1 MKDRFIDYYEILEIE
16 FGSSIEDIKKAF
28 RKLAKQYHPD
38 VNNRNEKDFKLILEA
53 YKVLSDPNQ
62 KEEYD
67 KIYIKEKIKPF
78 QESIPS
84 YQNST
89 KFSQNPPFSRQKIQT
104 QPKTQKSFEQ
114 HQKTEGKPI
123 NIIDHSRVEYKIS
136 LVNISKAG
144 FDLSKGFKR
153 KDFLEELGEDMV
165 VYLTDKEVK
174 EGAILSIKL
183 PAKSVCEVCLGQN
196 RNCYRCD
203 GSGYVTT
210 IEEINI
216 PIPPNTKHS
225 ETILVNLTEM
235 KRRRG
240 IVQFGL
246 RELKIRVKWL
256 SLSDIDF

>member
-1 MKDRFIDYYEILEIE
+1 MDYYEILEVE

-38 VNNRNEKDFKLILEA
+38 VNHSHEKDFKLIVEA
-53 YKVLSDPNQ
+53 YKVLSDPQQ

-67 KIYIKEKIKPF
+67 KLYLQEKLKT
-78 QESIPS
+78 SHSKSPS
-84 YQNST
+84 PT
-89 KFSQNPPFSRQKIQT
+89 KDPLNITKQKVV
-104 QPKTQKSFEQ
+104 
-114 HQKTEGKPI
+114 

-136 LVNISKAG
+136 LVNISRAG

-153 KDFLEELGEDMV
+153 KDFLEELGEDLV

-203 GSGYVTT
+203 GNGYVTT

-216 PIPPNTKHS
+216 PIPPNTQHS
-225 ETILVNLTEM
+225 ETILVNLSGM
-235 KRRRG
+235 KRRKG
-240 IVQFGL
+240 VVQFAL
-246 RELKIRVKWL
+246 KELKIKIKWI
-256 SLSDIDF
+256 SLLDTDA